1 MKDKRLS
8 RKKLAEIFKIPYP
21 TINEWAK
28 CEKDNW
34 RYEVLTFLSSLSL
47 NEIETIKARGKK
59 IE

>member
-1 MKDKRLS
+1 MKDKKLS

-28 CEKDNW
+28 CESGNW

-47 NEIETIKARGKK
+47 SEIETIKARGKK